1 MYIHFLNI
9 LYVCVFIYIMV
20 YNGVIAINRLT
31 ALIETKYFPNN
42 ISDIFIFFLDYKFGI
57 YKK

>member
-1 MYIHFLNI
+1 
-9 LYVCVFIYIMV
+9 MV